1 MTEFVIAGPIP
12 VIAGCDYRSKARPM
26 RKVWNDSFRS
36 MLMLLDGEPVQLEAW
51 SLSLDQLRPSFLRSD
66 QCMP

>member
-36 MLMLLDGEPVQLEAW
+36 MLTLRDGEEQPLEQEVA
-51 SLSLDQLRPSFLRSD
+51 RPNVLV
-66 QCMP
+66 